1 MRRLPFCRPLSWP
14 CALALLLG
22 GCAATPRPA
31 PPAPTA
37 APAVVSRGVDAD
49 LEGRALLLLMS
60 DRRLFDAETL
70 GVMLSRSAATREALA
85 VALGR
90 IGEPRGRS
98 LLQGLLVDG
107 DVAVRRAAAFAL
119 GELGDVAA
127 APALLRAAV
136 DDDRECGALAVE
148 ALGKLGAPL
157 ADVRRVLGA
166 LVGDEGPQRL
176 APFLFRF
183 REPAQVDVARELLLA
198 GPLAVREGAAYALG
212 REARPEG
219 RSLLLSLLGDPGGF
233 TRAWAARGLGEV
245 GGVADLGAL
254 LPLVEA
260 PEPGPRIQALRAAA
274 KILSRGTALRP
285 DGWPAALVAAL
296 AAEAPGVRAAAL
308 EAAGPFLPDPE
319 LEARLRAAWATGEPR
334 QRELALA
341 ALVAGRVAD
350 GAELVRA
357 AATSPDRRLRRAA
370 AAAAAALAA
379 VEALETLDPLGSLE
393 ALEALAR
400 DPEPSVRVA
409 VIDALG
415 GLPGSSPA
423 LDWLAPFLADADL
436 TVRATALDRLAASPE
451 LPVERLEELVIAS
464 AADAAPDAR
473 LAGVRALAARG
484 RSEPRETGAVIAA
497 LEPLARDRER
507 LVRRAAAEAL
517 EALGAPRPE
526 VGPVA
531 TGRDLAYYREV
542 LAQTARRPLVELETE
557 RGSLRLRLDCPEAPL
572 TCLSFLKLATQG
584 YFDGL
589 TWHRVVPDFVVQGG
603 DPRGDGWGG
612 PGYTL
617 RDEINRLRY
626 QRGAVGM
633 ALSGPDTGGSQF
645 FVTLSPQPHLDGGY
659 TVFGR
664 VVAGEEVL
672 DELRQGDRILRA
684 REID

>member
-22 GCAATPRPA
+22 GCTATPRPA

-245 GGVADLGAL
+245 GGVADLAAL

-260 PEPGPRIQALRAAA
+260 PAPGPRIQALRAAA

-357 AATSPDRRLRRAA
+357 AA
-370 AAAAAALAA
+370 
-379 VEALETLDPLGSLE
+379 VETLETLDTLGSLE
-393 ALEALAR
+393 SLEALAR